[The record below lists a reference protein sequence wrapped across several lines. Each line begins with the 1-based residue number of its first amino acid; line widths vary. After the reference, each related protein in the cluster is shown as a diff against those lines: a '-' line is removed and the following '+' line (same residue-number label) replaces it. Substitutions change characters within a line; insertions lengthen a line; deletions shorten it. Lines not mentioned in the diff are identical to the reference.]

1 MSVMHGVKTTSRP
14 VEDDQPAET
23 PDDVSELE
31 ALAERAEAE
40 AVAAEEVAAAA
51 RARAREL
58 RGDAAVDQASE
69 TESAPTE
76 RVPMGKRLWRRPR
89 LATVL
94 AGLAMA
100 TTCAF
105 LAASGYLVWHHQQV
119 RDERQQ
125 RAEFAAA
132 ARQAVVTLMSIDG
145 AKAEED
151 VQRIIDSSTGQFRD
165 DFQSSAK
172 EFVDVAKE
180 SKSVTTASVKASA
193 VESMSGDSAVVLVTA
208 ATTISNTA
216 GANQQPRTWRL
227 SVDVVRDGGQIKM
240 AKVDFVP

>member
-1 MSVMHGVKTTSRP
+1 M
-14 VEDDQPAET
+14 
-23 PDDVSELE
+23 PDEGID
-31 ALAERAEAE
+31 AQDLADRADAEAT
-40 AVAAEEVAAAA
+40 AAEEVAAAA

-58 RGDAAVDQASE
+58 RGSAATDQEAQSE
-69 TESAPTE
+69 PDGAVTST
-76 RVPMGKRLWRRPR
+76 RRWRRPR

-94 AGLAMA
+94 ASIAVVA
-100 TTCAF
+100 TCA
-105 LAASGYLVWHHQQV
+105 LVAASGYLLWHHQRV
-119 RDERQQ
+119 GEEQQ
-125 RAEFAAA
+125 RRAEFAAA

-145 AKAEED
+145 SKAQED

-165 DFQSSAK
+165 DFQNSAK

-193 VESMSGDSAVVLVTA
+193 VESMSEDSAVVLVTA
-208 ATTISNTA
+208 ATTINNTA

-240 AKVDFVP
+240 SKVDFVP

>member
-1 MSVMHGVKTTSRP
+1 MSVMHGVKHTSGT

-23 PDDVSELE
+23 SADGLELE
-31 ALAERAEAE
+31 ALADQAEAE
-40 AVAAEEVAAAA
+40 AVAAEELAAAA

-58 RGDAAVDQASE
+58 RGDVAADQTSE
-69 TESAPTE
+69 TEAAPS
-76 RVPMGKRLWRRPR
+76 RKRLWRRPR
-89 LATVL
+89 LATVM
-94 AGLAMA
+94 AGLAIV

-105 LAASGYLVWHHQQV
+105 LAASGYLLWHHQKVSGEQ
-119 RDERQQ
+119 QQ

-132 ARQAVVTLMSIDG
+132 ARQSVVTLMSIDG

-165 DFQSSAK
+165 DFQASAK
-172 EFVDVAKE
+172 EFTDVAKE

-216 GANQQPRTWRL
+216 GAKQQPRTWRL
-227 SVDVVRDGGQIKM
+227 SVNVVRDGGQIKM

>member
-1 MSVMHGVKTTSRP
+1 MSVTQD
-14 VEDDQPAET
+14 VE
-23 PDDVSELE
+23 EL
-31 ALAERAEAE
+31 ADLAEAE

-51 RARAREL
+51 RARALEL
-58 RGDAAVDQASE
+58 RGATATATDQASE
-69 TESAPTE
+69 SEPDDAANATRP
-76 RVPMGKRLWRRPR
+76 RRWRRPR

-94 AGLAMA
+94 ASIAMVV
-100 TTCAF
+100 TCA
-105 LAASGYLVWHHQQV
+105 LVAASGYLLWHHHRVGEEQQ
-119 RDERQQ
+119 R

-216 GANQQPRTWRL
+216 GANQQPRTWRI